1 MSELISRIAVK
12 DTVCP
17 ALGRLLTACPV
28 DRLLP
33 ALILLGGCL
42 NGLAARMV
50 ETIATEGIASPLPG
64 VSPFEALAMVAA
76 AWLLLIGPAAQDQL
90 PARLWIAHGLAL
102 AAILYP
108 SSTLAWAATAAYGL
122 CMAWAFSGR
131 ARQGALLFAALAVSA
146 IWSIV
151 MARWLALPI
160 TTQEAVVTAALHNL
174 LGNPV
179 SQTGNIVGG
188 AGGHALIVLAQ
199 CSSLEGLP
207 RALVGLSAVFV
218 LAGGTS
224 TARLGAA
231 AVVASAVYVLGS
243 TTRLVLMAWS
253 ADVHAVVHGP
263 IGSNL
268 YDLIQTVAVM
278 GIAIMAARQ

>member
-1 MSELISRIAVK
+1 MPELISRIAVK
-12 DTVCP
+12 DPVCP
-17 ALGRLLTACPV
+17 ALGRLMTASQG

-33 ALILLGGCL
+33 ILILLGGCL

-50 ETIATEGIASPLPG
+50 ETIAVEGFASPLPG

-76 AWLLLIGPAAQDQL
+76 ARLLLIGQAAQNTL
-90 PARLWIAHGLAL
+90 PPRLWMAHGLTL

-108 SSTLAWAATAAYGL
+108 SSTLSWAATAAYAL
-122 CMAWAFSGR
+122 CMACVLAGP
-131 ARQGALLFAALAVSA
+131 ARRGALLFAALAASA

-174 LGNPV
+174 LGNEV
-179 SQTGNIVGG
+179 SQIGNIVGS

-207 RALVGLSAVFV
+207 RALVGLAAVFT

-224 TARLGAA
+224 TARLGAG
-231 AVVASAVYVLGS
+231 AVIGSAVYVLGS

-253 ADVHAVVHGP
+253 ADVHAIVHGP
-263 IGSNL
+263 VGSNV
-268 YDLIQTVAVM
+268 YDLIQTAAVI
-278 GIAIMAARQ
+278 GIGVMAARR